1 VKRKYFPVI
10 LSAPSGGGKSSIKNL
25 LIKRDRRFV
34 FSITATTREKRK
46 NEIEGKDYYFKNK
59 EEFVK
64 LIKNGFFIEWAKV
77 HNNYYGTPK
86 KSILSILDSGKI
98 PIMTI
103 DVKGAY
109 QVKRIFKDAVS
120 IFILPPSLKVMISR
134 LEKRGEDKENIEIRL
149 NTATKE
155 LKYSYNFYYIV
166 INDDIEEAVKEI
178 ISIVNSENRR
188 VNRNLDILKKFEREL

>member
-1 VKRKYFPVI
+1 MKRKYFPVI

-149 NTATKE
+149 NTARKE
-155 LKYSYNFYYIV
+155 LKYSYNFDYIV

>member
-1 VKRKYFPVI
+1 MKRKYFPVI

-46 NEIEGKDYYFKNK
+46 NEIEGKDYYFKDK

-149 NTATKE
+149 NTARKE
-155 LKYSYNFYYIV
+155 LKYSYNFDYIV

>member
-149 NTATKE
+149 NTARKE
-155 LKYSYNFYYIV
+155 LKYSYNFDYIV

>member
-46 NEIEGKDYYFKNK
+46 NEIEGKDYYFKDK

-134 LEKRGEDKENIEIRL
+134 LEKRGEDKENIDIRL
-149 NTATKE
+149 NTARKE
-155 LKYSYNFYYIV
+155 LKYSYNFDYIV

>member
-1 VKRKYFPVI
+1 MKRKYFPVI

-46 NEIEGKDYYFKNK
+46 NEIEGKDYYFKDK

-134 LEKRGEDKENIEIRL
+134 LEKRGEDKENIDIRL
-149 NTATKE
+149 NTARKE
-155 LKYSYNFYYIV
+155 LKYSYNFDYIV